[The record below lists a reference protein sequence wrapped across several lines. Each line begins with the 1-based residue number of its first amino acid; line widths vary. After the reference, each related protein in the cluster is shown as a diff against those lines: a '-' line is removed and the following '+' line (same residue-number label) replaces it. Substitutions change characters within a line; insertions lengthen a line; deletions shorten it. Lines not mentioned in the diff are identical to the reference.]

1 MEKIKISKIMLSK
14 LKPKMF
20 DKKWITAIKLMRE
33 LELKSVKFRE
43 AKEKRFIYL
52 VDELYKD

>member
-1 MEKIKISKIMLSK
+1 MLSK

-20 DKKWITAIKLMRE
+20 DDKWMDARKLL
-33 LELKSVKFRE
+33 LELDKKSIKFRE
-43 AKEKRFIYL
+43 EKEKRFIYL

>member
-1 MEKIKISKIMLSK
+1 MDKIKISKIMLSK

-20 DKKWITAIKLMRE
+20 DDKWMDARKLL
-33 LELKSVKFRE
+33 LELDKKSIKFRE
-43 AKEKRFIYL
+43 EKEKRFIYL

>member
-1 MEKIKISKIMLSK
+1 MLSK